1 MAKFKFKTRE
11 LFTRYP
17 VLDRLRTNFFVWWCH
32 HGIDFV
38 DRIYNRMRIVS
49 REARPYVVDE
59 RPALYAIY
67 HGSMIALLNIRPRK
81 KTTVLI
87 SNSRDGEI
95 IARGLHGVGL
105 STARG
110 SAGRGGVK
118 GTLELIDAARQGRNI
133 VFMVDGPRGPRHDV
147 KIGVIRIAQLTGLP
161 IIPVGYSAR
170 SAWHPN
176 SWDRFNGCSFFT
188 GMATA
193 FGDPIR
199 VPENASEH
207 EMEKLRAELEASMRE
222 LTSDAEAV
230 WRVDGEP
237 KRSGVFTY

>member
-1 MAKFKFKTRE
+1 
-11 LFTRYP
+11 
-17 VLDRLRTNFFVWWCH
+17 
-32 HGIDFV
+32 
-38 DRIYNRMRIVS
+38 
-49 REARPYVVDE
+49 
-59 RPALYAIY
+59 
-67 HGSMIALLNIRPRK
+67 
-81 KTTVLI
+81 
-87 SNSRDGEI
+87 
-95 IARGLHGVGL
+95 LHGVGL

-199 VPENASEH
+199 V
-207 EMEKLRAELEASMRE
+207 MEKLRAELEASMRE